1 MYMGD
6 YKWLRKR
13 KENRKSS
20 KGYKE
25 EIKTTNNH
33 KKNVQPHSHKE
44 IKVIWHLSTH
54 IRLIKVKKYN
64 NTKCW

>member
-1 MYMGD
+1 MRRSYMGD

-25 EIKTTNNH
+25 EIKTTNNC
-33 KKNVQPHSHKE
+33 KKNVQPHSQEGNEGYMAPFH
-44 IKVIWHLSTH
+44 TH
-54 IRLIKVKKYN
+54 QINKI
-64 NTKCW
+64 

>member
-33 KKNVQPHSHKE
+33 MKNVQPHSHQG
-44 IKVIWHLSTH
+44 
-54 IRLIKVKKYN
+54 N
-64 NTKCW
+64 